1 MHGDISYKFCWLL
14 AQSKSTS
21 WSWISWDTNWERIIG
36 HPWGCLIH
44 APQLYHLRLM
54 PTMLA
59 PVPPAP
65 SPNHLPYPPSAADSI
80 THSLI
85 NLFPFIPVMH
95 QPIYMSTTHI
105 PTLHTPYAHYC
116 SYSHLSYPSNP
127 FLSLAPH
134 HSFLTHLFSILQ
146 RACSSCAWF
155 PSILP
160 KLFHK
165 IHSPPKTQ
173 IPCQASPISTKLVTT
188 FPPST
193 PFTST
198 QLATHYSCA
207 QECICP
213 PLRGSHM
220 HVDSL

>member
-1 MHGDISYKFCWLL
+1 MRWVLVYVIRYAMLRFYGLFFVIGFLCFCFLSGHMVTFECAIFIPTTL
-14 AQSKSTS
+14 
-21 WSWISWDTNWERIIG
+21 G

-44 APQLYHLRLM
+44 AQQLYHLRLT

-59 PVPPAP
+59 ALPPTP
-65 SPNHLPYPPSAADSI
+65 SPNHLPYPPPAADSI
-80 THSLI
+80 THSPI
-85 NLFPFIPVMH
+85 DLFPFIPIMH
-95 QPIYMSTTHI
+95 QLVYMFTTHI
-105 PTLHTPYAHYC
+105 PTLHTHHAHHC

-127 FLSLAPH
+127 FLSLALH

-146 RACSSCAWF
+146 RACSLCAWF

-188 FPPST
+188 FPPSI

-207 QECICP
+207 
-213 PLRGSHM
+213 
-220 HVDSL
+220 